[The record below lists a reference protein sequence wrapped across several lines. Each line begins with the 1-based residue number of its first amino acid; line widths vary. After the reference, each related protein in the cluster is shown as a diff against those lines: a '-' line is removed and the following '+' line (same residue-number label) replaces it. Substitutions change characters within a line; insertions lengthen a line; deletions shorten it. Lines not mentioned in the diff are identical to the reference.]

1 VYEWYLS
8 NMKKIDLLQS
18 VSLFWDLT
26 EEELGYIE
34 EKMVTRRYE
43 NGNYIFLEDSEG
55 EQCFFVAK
63 GSVKV
68 TRLSKDGREVILT
81 MLNAGDFFGEMSLL
95 DGESRSANV
104 IALEKTEVLTLNRED
119 FLTVL
124 HDYPTIAIQLVKEMA
139 GRLRKSDRQIAS
151 LSLSDAEKRITMCI
165 IRFADDQGVIQ
176 NGKVSIPKTPI
187 QQDIANM
194 AGTSRETVSRA
205 LSILEKENLIK
216 RNGRE
221 LIILDYKKF
230 IKEFDS

>member
-1 VYEWYLS
+1 
-8 NMKKIDLLQS
+8 MKKIDLLQS
-18 VSLFWDLT
+18 VSLFWELS
-26 EEELGYIE
+26 EMELGYIE
-34 EKMVTRRYE
+34 EKMVARRYE

-63 GSVKV
+63 GSVNV

-104 IALEKTEVLTLNRED
+104 IALEETEVLTLNRED
-119 FLTVL
+119 FLVVL

-165 IRFADDQGVIQ
+165 IRFADDQGVIK

>member
-1 VYEWYLS
+1 ME
-8 NMKKIDLLQS
+8 KIELLQS
-18 VSLFWDLT
+18 VSIFWDLN
-26 EEELGYIE
+26 EDELGHIAD
-34 EKMVTRRYE
+34 KMVAKHFE

-55 EQCFFVAK
+55 EQCFFVLE

-68 TRLSKDGREVILT
+68 TRLSKDGREVILA
-81 MLNAGDFFGEMSLL
+81 MLNEGDFFGEMSLL

-104 IALEKTEVLTLNRED
+104 IALEKTKVLTLDRND
-119 FLTVL
+119 FIAVVN
-124 HDYPTIAIQLVKEMA
+124 DYPQIAVQLLKELA
-139 GRLRKSDRQIAS
+139 RRLRKSDRQIAS
-151 LSLSDAEKRITMCI
+151 LSLSDAEKRIALCI
-165 IRFADDQGVIQ
+165 IRFADEQGVIQ

-205 LSILEKENLIK
+205 LGLLEKEDLIE

-221 LIILDYKKF
+221 LIILNYKKF

>member
-1 VYEWYLS
+1 ME
-8 NMKKIDLLQS
+8 KIELLQS
-18 VSLFWDLT
+18 VSIFWDLN
-26 EEELGYIE
+26 EDELGHIAD
-34 EKMVTRRYE
+34 KMVAKHFE

-55 EQCFFVAK
+55 EQCFFVLE

-68 TRLSKDGREVILT
+68 TRLSNDGREVILA
-81 MLNAGDFFGEMSLL
+81 MLNEGDFFGEMSLL

-104 IALEKTEVLTLNRED
+104 IALEKTKVLTLDRND
-119 FLTVL
+119 FIAVVN
-124 HDYPTIAIQLVKEMA
+124 DYPQIAVQLLKELA
-139 GRLRKSDRQIAS
+139 RRLRKSDRQIAS
-151 LSLSDAEKRITMCI
+151 LSLSDAEKRIALCI
-165 IRFADDQGVIQ
+165 IRFADEQGVIQ

-205 LSILEKENLIK
+205 LGLLEKEDLIE
-216 RNGRE
+216 RHGRE

>member
-1 VYEWYLS
+1 ME
-8 NMKKIDLLQS
+8 KIELLQY
-18 VSLFWDLT
+18 VSIFWDLN
-26 EEELGYIE
+26 ENDLGHIAD
-34 EKMVTRRYE
+34 KMVAKHFE

-55 EQCFFVAK
+55 EQCFFVLE
-63 GSVKV
+63 GTVKV
-68 TRLSKDGREVILT
+68 TRLSKDGREVILA
-81 MLNAGDFFGEMSLL
+81 MLNEGDFFGEMSLL

-104 IALEKTEVLTLNRED
+104 IALEKTKVLTLDRND
-119 FLTVL
+119 FIAVVN
-124 HDYPTIAIQLVKEMA
+124 DYPQIAVQLLKELA
-139 GRLRKSDRQIAS
+139 RRLRKSDRQIAS
-151 LSLSDAEKRITMCI
+151 LSLSDAEKRIALCV
-165 IRFADDQGVIQ
+165 IRFADEQGVIQ

-205 LSILEKENLIK
+205 LGLLEKEDLIE

>member
-1 VYEWYLS
+1 
-8 NMKKIDLLQS
+8 MKKIELLQT
-18 VSLFWDLT
+18 VSIFWDLKQ
-26 EEELGYIE
+26 EELGYIA
-34 EKMVTRRYE
+34 EKMVARHYD
-43 NGNYIFLEDSEG
+43 NGNYIFLEDSDG
-55 EQCFFVAK
+55 EQCFFVLE

-68 TRLSKDGREVILT
+68 TRLSKDGREVILA
-81 MLNAGDFFGEMSLL
+81 MLNEGDFFGEMSLL

-104 IALEKTEVLTLNRED
+104 IALEKTEVLTLDRKD
-119 FLTVL
+119 FLDVVN
-124 HDYPTIAIQLVKEMA
+124 DYPQIAVQLLKELA

-151 LSLSDAEKRITMCI
+151 LSLSDAEKRIALCI
-165 IRFADDQGVIQ
+165 IRFADEQGVIQ

-205 LSILEKENLIK
+205 LSILEKEDLIA

-221 LIILDYKKF
+221 LMILDYKKF

>member
-1 VYEWYLS
+1 ME
-8 NMKKIDLLQS
+8 KIELLQS
-18 VSLFWDLT
+18 VSIFWDLN
-26 EEELGYIE
+26 ENDLGHIAD
-34 EKMVTRRYE
+34 KMVAKHFE

-55 EQCFFVAK
+55 EQCFFVLE

-68 TRLSKDGREVILT
+68 TRLSKDGREVILA
-81 MLNAGDFFGEMSLL
+81 MLNEGDFFGEMSLL

-104 IALEKTEVLTLNRED
+104 IALEKTKVLTLDRND
-119 FLTVL
+119 FIAVVN
-124 HDYPTIAIQLVKEMA
+124 DYPQIAVQLLKELA
-139 GRLRKSDRQIAS
+139 RRLRKSDRQIAS
-151 LSLSDAEKRITMCI
+151 LSLSDAEKRIALCI
-165 IRFADDQGVIQ
+165 IRFADEQGVIQ

-205 LSILEKENLIK
+205 LGLLEKEDLIE

>member
-1 VYEWYLS
+1 
-8 NMKKIDLLQS
+8 MKKIDLLQS
-18 VSLFWDLT
+18 VSLFFDLS
-26 EEELGYIE
+26 EKELGYIE
-34 EKMVTRRYE
+34 EKMVTKRYE

-104 IALEKTEVLTLNRED
+104 IALEETEVLTLNRED
-119 FLTVL
+119 FLVVL

-165 IRFADDQGVIQ
+165 IRFADDQGVIK

>member
-1 VYEWYLS
+1 
-8 NMKKIDLLQS
+8 MKKIDLLQS
-18 VSLFWDLT
+18 VSLFFDLS
-26 EEELGYIE
+26 EKELGYIE
-34 EKMVTRRYE
+34 EKMVSRRYE

-104 IALEKTEVLTLNRED
+104 IALEETEVLTLNRED
-119 FLTVL
+119 FLVVL
-124 HDYPTIAIQLVKEMA
+124 HDYPTIAIQLVTEMA

-165 IRFADDQGVIQ
+165 IRFADDQGVIK

-205 LSILEKENLIK
+205 LSILEKENLIE

>member
-1 VYEWYLS
+1 
-8 NMKKIDLLQS
+8 MKKIELLQT
-18 VSLFWDLT
+18 VSIFWDLKS
-26 EEELGYIE
+26 EELGYIA
-34 EKMVTRRYE
+34 EKMVARHYD
-43 NGNYIFLEDSEG
+43 NGNYIFLEDSDG
-55 EQCFFVAK
+55 EQCFFVLE

-68 TRLSKDGREVILT
+68 TRLSKDGREVILA
-81 MLNAGDFFGEMSLL
+81 MLNEGDFFGEMSLL

-104 IALEKTEVLTLNRED
+104 IALEKTEVLTLDRRD
-119 FLTVL
+119 FLDVVN
-124 HDYPTIAIQLVKEMA
+124 DYPQIAVMLLKELA

-151 LSLSDAEKRITMCI
+151 LSLSDAEKRIALCI
-165 IRFADDQGVIQ
+165 IRFADEQGVIQ

-205 LSILEKENLIK
+205 LSILEKEDLIA

-221 LIILDYKKF
+221 LMILDYKKF

>member
-1 VYEWYLS
+1 
-8 NMKKIDLLQS
+8 MKKIELLQT
-18 VSLFWDLT
+18 VSIFWDLKQ
-26 EEELGYIE
+26 EELGYIA
-34 EKMVTRRYE
+34 EKMVARHYD
-43 NGNYIFLEDSEG
+43 NGNYIFLEDSDG
-55 EQCFFVAK
+55 EQCFFVLE

-68 TRLSKDGREVILT
+68 TRLSKDGREVILA
-81 MLNAGDFFGEMSLL
+81 MLNEGDFFGEMSLL

-104 IALEKTEVLTLNRED
+104 IALEKTEVLTLDRKD
-119 FLTVL
+119 FLDVVN
-124 HDYPTIAIQLVKEMA
+124 DYPQIAVQLLKELA

-151 LSLSDAEKRITMCI
+151 LSLSDAEKRIALCI
-165 IRFADDQGVIQ
+165 IRFADEQGVIQ

-205 LSILEKENLIK
+205 LSILEKEDFIA

-221 LIILDYKKF
+221 LMILDYKKF

>member
-1 VYEWYLS
+1 
-8 NMKKIDLLQS
+8 MDKIELLQS
-18 VSLFWDLT
+18 VSIFWDLN
-26 EEELGYIE
+26 EDELGHIAA
-34 EKMVTRRYE
+34 KMVAKHFE

-55 EQCFFVAK
+55 EQCFFVLE

-68 TRLSKDGREVILT
+68 TRLSKDGREVILA
-81 MLNAGDFFGEMSLL
+81 MLNEGDFFGEMSLL

-104 IALEKTEVLTLNRED
+104 IALEKTKVLTLDRND
-119 FLTVL
+119 FIAVVN
-124 HDYPTIAIQLVKEMA
+124 DYPQIAVQLLKELA
-139 GRLRKSDRQIAS
+139 RRLRKSDRQIAS
-151 LSLSDAEKRITMCI
+151 LSLSDAEKRIALCI
-165 IRFADDQGVIQ
+165 IRFADEQGVIQ

-205 LSILEKENLIK
+205 LGLLEKEDLIE

>member
-1 VYEWYLS
+1 ME
-8 NMKKIDLLQS
+8 KIELLQS
-18 VSLFWDLT
+18 VSIFWDLN
-26 EEELGYIE
+26 ENELGYIAD
-34 EKMVTRRYE
+34 KMVAKHFE

-55 EQCFFVAK
+55 EQCFFVLE

-68 TRLSKDGREVILT
+68 TRLSKDGREVILA
-81 MLNAGDFFGEMSLL
+81 MLNEGDFFGEMSLL

-104 IALEKTEVLTLNRED
+104 IALEKTKVLTLDRND
-119 FLTVL
+119 FIAVVN
-124 HDYPTIAIQLVKEMA
+124 DYPQIAVQLLKELA
-139 GRLRKSDRQIAS
+139 RRLRKSDRQIAS
-151 LSLSDAEKRITMCI
+151 LSLSDAEKRIALCI
-165 IRFADDQGVIQ
+165 IRFADEQGVIQ
-176 NGKVSIPKTPI
+176 NGKVSIPKAPI

-205 LSILEKENLIK
+205 LGLLEKEDLIE

>member
-1 VYEWYLS
+1 ME
-8 NMKKIDLLQS
+8 KIELLQS
-18 VSLFWDLT
+18 VSIFWDLN
-26 EEELGYIE
+26 EVELGHIAD
-34 EKMVTRRYE
+34 KMVAKHFE

-55 EQCFFVAK
+55 EQCFFVLE

-68 TRLSKDGREVILT
+68 TRLSKDGREVILA
-81 MLNAGDFFGEMSLL
+81 MLNEGDFFGEMSLL

-104 IALEKTEVLTLNRED
+104 IALEKTKVLTLDRND
-119 FLTVL
+119 FIEVVN
-124 HDYPTIAIQLVKEMA
+124 DYPQIAVQLLKELA
-139 GRLRKSDRQIAS
+139 RRLRKSDRQIAS
-151 LSLSDAEKRITMCI
+151 LSLSDAEKRIALCI
-165 IRFADDQGVIQ
+165 IRFADEQGVIQ
-176 NGKVSIPKTPI
+176 NGKASIPKAPI

-205 LSILEKENLIK
+205 LGLLEKEDLIE